1 MGQWLIDVGADKA
14 LGVLIIVLSF
24 YFGLKMFFMS
34 RGPVEGV
41 GVDKRARD
49 EDGRFVA
56 DDARDEDG
64 RFVADDP
71 STEANEAY
79 VGGKGFRKSLKT
91 KKK

>member
-1 MGQWLIDVGADKA
+1 MGQWLIDIGADKA

-41 GVDKRARD
+41 GVGKR
-49 EDGRFVA
+49 
-56 DDARDEDG
+56 ARDEDG

-71 STEANEAY
+71 STEVNEAY
-79 VGGKGFRKSLKT
+79 VGGKSRAKSLKT
-91 KKK
+91 KKKVD

>member
-1 MGQWLIDVGADKA
+1 
-14 LGVLIIVLSF
+14 
-24 YFGLKMFFMS
+24 MFFMS

-56 DDARDEDG
+56 DD
-64 RFVADDP
+64 P

-79 VGGKGFRKSLKT
+79 VGGKKPKKLRKTT
-91 KKK
+91 KY

>member
-14 LGVLIIVLSF
+14 LGVLIIVLGF
-24 YFGLKMFFMS
+24 YFGIKMYLIS
-34 RGPVEGV
+34 LRDDDSTVLG
-41 GVDKRARD
+41 KRARN
-49 EDGRFVA
+49 
-56 DDARDEDG
+56 EDG

-91 KKK
+91 KKKVD